1 MDMKV
6 TNPLMVTE
14 AEAVNVFTMME
25 KQISEKGFVTVKDM
39 YDMVLMLDDYR
50 TDRDFEYGWKNLDLV
65 HIEYNDYFGSYEICM
80 TTPVLLS
87 NQIEVSFE
95 NKKPCA
101 VVVTFSYDSSVSV
114 LLFKNWDEAMA
125 FIKKDIMKEYYI
137 DVEENG
143 FDSAYEI
150 FEKDG
155 RAVLITPYDSGSAV
169 TEWRIAN
176 VYDPNNRD

>member
-1 MDMKV
+1 M
-6 TNPLMVTE
+6 
-14 AEAVNVFTMME
+14 
-25 KQISEKGFVTVKDM
+25 
-39 YDMVLMLDDYR
+39 
-50 TDRDFEYGWKNLDLV
+50 
-65 HIEYNDYFGSYEICM
+65 
-80 TTPVLLS
+80 
-87 NQIEVSFE
+87 EVSFV
-95 NKKPCA
+95 NNKPCA

-143 FDSAYEI
+143 FDSTYEI

-155 RAVLITPYDSGSAV
+155 RAVLTTPYDSGPGI

-176 VYDPNNRD
+176 VYDPNDRD